1 MFEVPFF
8 NWIFLFFLLVLET
21 PLIMCERNC
30 HGLTCTI
37 LLKKLN
43 FLLATF
49 ALEQGGKRGRGAG
62 RLRAVPRNQLN
73 KFYVWAL

>member
-1 MFEVPFF
+1 MDQIFEVLFF
-8 NWIFLFFLLVLET
+8 NRIFLSFLLVLET

-43 FLLATF
+43 FLLAIF
-49 ALEQGGKRGRGAG
+49 ALEQGGKGGA
-62 RLRAVPRNQLN
+62 RLRAVPYNKLN
-73 KFYVWAL
+73 KFYVRAV